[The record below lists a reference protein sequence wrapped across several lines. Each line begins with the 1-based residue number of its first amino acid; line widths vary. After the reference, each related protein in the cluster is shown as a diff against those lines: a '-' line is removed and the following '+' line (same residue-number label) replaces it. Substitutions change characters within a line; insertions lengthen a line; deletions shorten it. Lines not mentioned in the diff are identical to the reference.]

1 MRLEKIS
8 SYEET
13 GVSSKTLVLR
23 RVIYGALLLYPFY
36 DSLKDLL
43 VAGDMLSKVIGASGI
58 ALAVAAIYRLSPVMS
73 VAVII
78 LGSIARYILQGLFP
92 LANTILYALLAL
104 IAEYIAG
111 LISLERITV
120 SRKYSFTSV
129 ILILMLPVSI
139 VSTSVAAAILTYKF
153 VAELYRYFV
162 ENTIVTFQL
171 FYEIFSSTRIGL
183 LALTVISIFMVYYV
197 LDRYVYGVLSDT
209 VLLSKPLAR
218 SRVSEYVKIKWSAV
232 LELKETFTA
241 IFLRSFLFIT
251 FFYTYTL
258 LSPLFMRI
266 ADIIPIQASPVI
278 AFIWKTVLWMAAST
292 VIYVVVKKR
301 LEHALLPVKLRRPN
315 PSYKALYTSLLLALL
330 YLSVLLITSPH
341 DWQKVIYRAL
351 LPVKADHTYQD
362 AFTNTILR
370 YFVHCDLYCEWYIRW
385 YFNEIAKAYNELA
398 DILNELLKF
407 LWG

>member
-1 MRLEKIS
+1 MRLGKIS
-8 SYEET
+8 GYEET
-13 GVSSKTLVLR
+13 GVSGRTLVLR
-23 RVIYGALLLYPFY
+23 RVVYGVLLLYPFY

-43 VAGDMLSKVIGASGI
+43 VVNDLLSKVIGASGI
-58 ALAVAAIYRLSPVMS
+58 ALAVTAIYRLSPMMS

-78 LGSIARYILQGLFP
+78 LGSIARYTLQGLFP
-92 LANTILYALLAL
+92 LANVILYALLAL
-104 IAEYIAG
+104 TAEYIAG
-111 LISLERITV
+111 LVSLERITI
-120 SRKYSFTSV
+120 SRKYSLTSV
-129 ILILMLPVSI
+129 VLTLILPISI
-139 VSTSVAAAILTYKF
+139 ISTSVAVAILTYKF

-162 ENTIVTFQL
+162 ENTIVAFQL

-183 LALTVISIFMVYYV
+183 LVLTALSIFTVYYV

-218 SRVSEYVKIKWSAV
+218 SRVSEYVKVKWSAV

-241 IFLRSFLFIT
+241 VFLRSFLFIT
-251 FFYTYTL
+251 LFYTYTL
-258 LSPLFMRI
+258 LSPLLTQI
-266 ADIIPIQASPVI
+266 ADIFPIQASPI
-278 AFIWKTVLWMAAST
+278 ITFIWKTVLWMAAST

-315 PSYKALYTSLLLALL
+315 PSYKALYTSLLLMFL

-341 DWQKVIYRAL
+341 DWQKAIYRAL

-362 AFTNTILR
+362 AFTSTILH
-370 YFVHCDLYCEWYIRW
+370 YFMYCDLYCEWYIRW